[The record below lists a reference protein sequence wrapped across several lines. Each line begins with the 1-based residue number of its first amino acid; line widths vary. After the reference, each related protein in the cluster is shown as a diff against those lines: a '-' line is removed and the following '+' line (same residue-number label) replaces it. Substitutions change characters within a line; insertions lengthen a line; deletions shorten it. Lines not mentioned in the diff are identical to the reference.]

1 MDAHSRAAC
10 AVVGVTR
17 VLDGITRWSGWIVAW
32 MILPMVGALV
42 YEVIGRYFFNAPTIW
57 AYDITYMLYGSFFM
71 LGSAYTLL
79 KKAHIRT
86 DLFYDN
92 WSPRVQGA
100 VDLVCYLAV
109 FFPALVLFLMV
120 GWDYFWVS
128 FQRNE
133 RIVTSPWMPIVWPFK
148 GTIPL
153 ATALLLLQGVSETL
167 KSAYAV
173 VRGEWP

>member
-1 MDAHSRAAC
+1 MNADSRAAC
-10 AVVGVTR
+10 TVVGVTR
-17 VLDGITRWSGWIVAW
+17 ALDGITRWSGWIVAW
-32 MILPMVGALV
+32 MILPMVGSLV

-57 AYDITYMLYGSFFM
+57 AYDMTYMLYGSFFM

-79 KKAHIRT
+79 QKAHIRT

-92 WSPRVQGA
+92 WSPRVQGC
-100 VDLVCYLAV
+100 VDLACYLLL
-109 FFPALVLFLMV
+109 FFPALTLFLMV
-120 GWDYFWVS
+120 GWDYFWTS
-128 FQRNE
+128 FERNE

-148 GTIPL
+148 GAIPV
-153 ATALLLLQGVSETL
+153 ATALLLLQGLSETL